1 MIVLFG
7 GMRMTGPGFSE
18 VPQTLLDDRCEM
30 PPSMRLLSC
39 VLMESDERGRELLRR
54 VIAEDCELTLV
65 GEAGGAS
72 VGCALVKAYKPD
84 LLLLGLELPGSNGFD
99 ILGTLRQAGGPNPEV
114 IFISECA
121 QHALQALD
129 AAAAGYLLKPLDE
142 SRVRRVLTIAK
153 ERAKRKLHAASGA
166 HEVAAIRTSRIAVK
180 SEGRII
186 FLRVDAIDWVE
197 SMRNYLL
204 LHVGINKYRI
214 RGRLHSLDGKLRP
227 HPFVR
232 IHRSTIVNINRIREV
247 ERWYTGEYIV
257 RLDTGKE
264 LTLSKTFRDQF
275 FAVTSARPA

>member
-1 MIVLFG
+1 
-7 GMRMTGPGFSE
+7 MTGPGFSE

>member
-166 HEVAAIRTSRIAVK
+166 HEVAVIRTSRIAVK

-204 LHVGINKYRI
+204 LHVGINKYRE
-214 RGRLHSLDGKLRP
+214 RLHSLDGKLRP

>member
-1 MIVLFG
+1 
-7 GMRMTGPGFSE
+7 MTGPGFSE

-39 VLMESDERGRELLRR
+39 VLMEPDERGRELLRR

-65 GEAGGAS
+65 GEACGAS
-72 VGCALVKAYKPD
+72 EGCALVKAYKPD

-99 ILGTLRQAGGPNPEV
+99 ILATLRQAGGPNPEV

-166 HEVAAIRTSRIAVK
+166 HEVAVIRTSRIAVK

-204 LHVGINKYRI
+204 LHVGTDKYRI
-214 RGRLHSLDGKLRP
+214 RERLHSLDGKLRP

>member
-1 MIVLFG
+1 MS
-7 GMRMTGPGFSE
+7 GPGLCEVTQTRLHDRSE
-18 VPQTLLDDRCEM
+18 ML
-30 PPSMRLLSC
+30 PSLRLLSC

-65 GEAGGAS
+65 GESCRAS
-72 VGCALVKAYKPD
+72 EGCALVKAHKPD

-99 ILGTLRQAGGPNPEV
+99 ILGALSKAGGPNPEV

-142 SRVRRVLTIAK
+142 NRVRRVLMVAK
-153 ERAKRKLHAASGA
+153 ERAQRKLQATSRAN
-166 HEVAAIRTSRIAVK
+166 EVAAIRTSRIAVK

-186 FLRVDAIDWVE
+186 FLRLDAIDWVE

-204 LHVGINKYRI
+204 LHVGTNKYRI
-214 RGRLHSLDGKLRP
+214 RERLHSLDGKLRP
-227 HPFVR
+227 HLFVR

-247 ERWYTGEYIV
+247 KRWYTGEYIV

>member
-1 MIVLFG
+1 
-7 GMRMTGPGFSE
+7 MTGPGFSE

-39 VLMESDERGRELLRR
+39 VLMEPDERGRELLRR

-142 SRVRRVLTIAK
+142 NRVRRVLTVAK
-153 ERAKRKLHAASGA
+153 ERAKRKLQAASGA

-204 LHVGINKYRI
+204 LHVGTNKYRI

>member
-1 MIVLFG
+1 
-7 GMRMTGPGFSE
+7 MTGLGPSE
-18 VPQTLLDDRCEM
+18 VSQTLLHDQSEM
-30 PPSMRLLSC
+30 LPSTRLLSC
-39 VLMESDERGRELLRR
+39 VLMEPDERGRELLRR

-65 GEAGGAS
+65 GEACGAS
-72 VGCALVKAYKPD
+72 EGCALVKTYKPD

-99 ILGTLRQAGGPNPEV
+99 ILGTLRQAGDPNPEV

-142 SRVRRVLTIAK
+142 NRVRRVLTVAK
-153 ERAKRKLHAASGA
+153 ERAKRKLQAARGA
-166 HEVAAIRTSRIAVK
+166 NEVAAIRTSRIAVK

-204 LHVGINKYRI
+204 LHVGTDKYRI
-214 RGRLHSLDGKLRP
+214 RERLHSLDGKLRP